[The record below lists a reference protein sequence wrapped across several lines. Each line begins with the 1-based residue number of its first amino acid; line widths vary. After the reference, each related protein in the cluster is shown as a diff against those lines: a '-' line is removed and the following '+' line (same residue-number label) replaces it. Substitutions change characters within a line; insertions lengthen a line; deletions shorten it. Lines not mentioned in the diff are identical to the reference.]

1 MSKSYQEVP
10 RKVNANFLKTA
21 SANMAT
27 SNWVKSP
34 MKGVDRILLDRIGG
48 ETARATS
55 IVRYAPGSYFSPH
68 IHSGGE
74 EFVVLEGVF
83 QDEHGDYPVGS
94 YVRNPPQSSHQPKS
108 EKGCI
113 IFVKLWQFEANDR
126 VTINTPV
133 WPPAK
138 ENNSNENI
146 LYKDEFEHVAC
157 IQLPST
163 NTLSYTHH
171 DGLEILVLAG
181 SVTIETIQDNLPT
194 SEPGSCITL
203 NKHDWHRRPIGD
215 SCIISGLEKANNN
228 ETPLIWIK
236 TNHLK
241 QLETQIERVLQ
252 A

>member
-10 RKVNANFLKTA
+10 SKVNADFSKM
-21 SANMAT
+21 ANTKMAT
-27 SNWVKSP
+27 ANWVKSP

-48 ETARATS
+48 EIARATS

-108 EKGCI
+108 EQGCI
-113 IFVKLWQFEANDR
+113 IFVKLWQFEPNDR
-126 VTINTPV
+126 LTINRPV
-133 WPPAK
+133 WPPAI
-138 ENNSNENI
+138 ESNSSENI
-146 LYKDEFEHVAC
+146 LYKDECEHVAC
-157 IQLPST
+157 IKLPST
-163 NTLSYTHH
+163 NSLTYTQH
-171 DGLEILVLAG
+171 DGLELLVLAG
-181 SVTIETIQDNLPT
+181 SVKIETIENNLPA
-194 SEPGSCITL
+194 SQPACVTL

-215 SCIISGLEKANNN
+215 SCIISGLGGGNNT

-241 QLETQIERVLQ
+241 QLDGQIERVLQ

>member
-1 MSKSYQEVP
+1 
-10 RKVNANFLKTA
+10 
-21 SANMAT
+21 
-27 SNWVKSP
+27 
-34 MKGVDRILLDRIGG
+34 VDRILLDRIGG

-108 EKGCI
+108 EKGCT
-113 IFVKLWQFEANDR
+113 IFVKLWQFEPNDR
-126 VTINTPV
+126 LTINIPV
-133 WPPAK
+133 WPSATK
-138 ENNSNENI
+138 TNSSENI

-163 NTLSYTHH
+163 KSLTYTKH

-181 SVTIETIQDNLPT
+181 SVTIEAIGDNLTT
-194 SEPGSCITL
+194 SLQARTTL
-203 NKHDWHRRPIGD
+203 NKHGWHRRPIGD
-215 SCIISGLEKANNN
+215 SCIISGVGETDNT

-236 TNHLK
+236 TNHL
-241 QLETQIERVLQ
+241 TQIDDQIKRVLQ